1 MNHHIPNSLLNGVF
15 FFYYGFFYS
24 LAIGGLG
31 LTTGLLFKE
40 FWLGWDGFELGE
52 NQSTSFLAVFEGLF
66 WGGRTIGPPTV
77 FIGSWVGWVFIGW
90 TGVII
95 GVFFT

>member
-1 MNHHIPNSLLNGVF
+1 VSIILLKFSNFLINYMNHHIPNSLLNGVF

-40 FWLGWDGFELGE
+40 F
-52 NQSTSFLAVFEGLF
+52 
-66 WGGRTIGPPTV
+66 
-77 FIGSWVGWVFIGW
+77 
-90 TGVII
+90 
-95 GVFFT
+95 